1 MPFFGKFILTL
12 VTSLV
17 VVSGASL
24 AWPLVTTQPMPELL
38 GKVRE
43 FVMQTDA
50 GKQTAETLGVTDTEG
65 VEPINISSVAASAVS
80 TAVTNAS
87 EKVQETAT
95 KEIIIQVVKKIET
108 LDPESQTVI
117 KEVIC
122 K

>member
-1 MPFFGKFILTL
+1 MPFFGKFIFTL

-65 VEPINISSVAASAVS
+65 VEPINIS
-80 TAVTNAS
+80 
-87 EKVQETAT
+87 
-95 KEIIIQVVKKIET
+95 
-108 LDPESQTVI
+108 
-117 KEVIC
+117 
-122 K
+122 